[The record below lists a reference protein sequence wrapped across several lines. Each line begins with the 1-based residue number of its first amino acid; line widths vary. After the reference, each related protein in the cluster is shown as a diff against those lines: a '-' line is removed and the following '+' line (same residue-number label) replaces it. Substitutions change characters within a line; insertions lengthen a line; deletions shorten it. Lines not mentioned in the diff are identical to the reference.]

1 MVLRFKIQFDC
12 NNKIPKLKKEDA
24 TWVPT
29 DWADYID
36 PDAMTT
42 ILGDPIYNIEEEEYW
57 EAYQQTLKSPH
68 ELRANHEDEERGVAP
83 SDDENEREDKSDS
96 NRDNSR
102 SDSGRDDDDS
112 NPKVMTTIVEVMIAH
127 TMLMIG
133 VNPLMIEKMKMQ
145 TYLMRNRIVMWTTM
159 IKIYKTMPKPTGGVT
174 LIVINTG

>member
-1 MVLRFKIQFDC
+1 M
-12 NNKIPKLKKEDA
+12 
-24 TWVPT
+24 
-29 DWADYID
+29 
-36 PDAMTT
+36 
-42 ILGDPIYNIEEEEYW
+42 
-57 EAYQQTLKSPH
+57 KSPH

-96 NRDNSR
+96 NRDNNR

-127 TMLMIG
+127 TMGMIG